1 MAVIHN
7 IGNVYSSNSKK
18 ISSKLSFDVGEKF
31 KGKIIKAGE
40 GNEVVVKLLDGW
52 QFSAEIDG
60 DFTALLDVLQKFEV
74 EGFEKGKLKLKLIT
88 EENTGEDVSQKNFNE
103 IIAKGSLSKMINFF

>member
-1 MAVIHN
+1 MAGIHN

-52 QFSAEIDG
+52 
-60 DFTALLDVLQKFEV
+60 VLRK
-74 EGFEKGKLKLKLIT
+74 
-88 EENTGEDVSQKNFNE
+88 
-103 IIAKGSLSKMINFF
+103 